1 MLRKY
6 IALLSAD
13 DNTGGGSSNP
23 SDDNGTDSSTV
34 ETQQDAN
41 EQSEETPEGETE
53 DGDATDSSDDATG
66 ADDQQEGQ
74 EQGEPEEKGPAPI
87 TDKPGDEKLPFH
99 KEPRF
104 QELVKEKNDYKERVA
119 QTEPLAQRAILLDNY
134 LSQNGI
140 ATAEFSDALETLRL
154 LKVDPAAAWTK
165 LKPTFEALQ
174 MFNGERIP
182 QDLEAQVAAGM
193 SPETAKELA
202 RLRISEQRN
211 RGLQQT
217 TQQNQYAQ
225 HENMVNGAFSSWDQM
240 KRGVDPDFK
249 PKGAADAPDG
259 KWEFV
264 NAKLIQLR
272 TMTPPRSSQE
282 ALALVERA
290 YTEVSKAFQQFR
302 PKAPVTRKP
311 IGSRQS
317 SQNSSPVMK
326 TSEDVARAIMSGKR
340 PHELRYS

>member
-1 MLRKY
+1 M
-6 IALLSAD
+6 LLSPD

-23 SDDNGTDSSTV
+23 PDDNGTDPSTV
-34 ETQQDAN
+34 EQDAT
-41 EQSEETPEGETE
+41 EQSTEDAPEGEP
-53 DGDATDSSDDATG
+53 GDDDTDSSDDATDG
-66 ADDQQEGQ
+66 DDQPNSHET
-74 EQGEPEEKGPAPI
+74 EQGKEEGPAPI

-119 QTEPLAQRAILLDNY
+119 QNEPLAQRAILLDNY

-225 HENMVNGAFSSWDQM
+225 HENMINGAFSSWDQM

-272 TMTPPRSSQE
+272 AMTPPRSSQE

-302 PKAPVTRKP
+302 PKPAPTRKP